1 MKDIINLLH
10 LIKPHWKK
18 AILNIL
24 LDIFSIIFSLFSLT
38 LVVPFLNILFNN
50 TPLVTAP
57 MQFSLSAKVLQHNL
71 YYFISEMIRNKGSL
85 SALLFVC
92 ILVISASFFKNLF
105 LYLARIYN
113 ISIRNN
119 VAFTLQKKLQN
130 KIIRLPLKFFSEEK
144 KGDLISRFSGDV
156 SQIKTSVTESLNVV
170 FRDPINILIF
180 LVYLFYSNIYLTII
194 VILSLPL
201 IGLMIGRIGKSLKR
215 NSIKGQK
222 VLGFLVSEMEETI
235 TGLRIIKAFN
245 AENKM
250 AKKFEIMNVKYFK
263 LMNKVERIVSLAN
276 PVSEFLGT
284 IVVIGIMYLGGTL
297 ILTENK
303 TMTSEEFIAF
313 IVIFSQ
319 ILTPA
324 KNLTAGIYN
333 IKKTSGSIKRIN
345 EILEAQDKIVEI
357 ENPVKIEE
365 FKNKIEFK
373 NVSFKYDNDYILKNI
388 NLVIEKGKTIALVGE
403 SGSGKSTLVD
413 LIPRFYDI
421 EEGEILIDNIN
432 IKNLS
437 LKSLRNLMGN
447 VNQTSILFND
457 TIENNIAFGV
467 EKYTPEEI
475 ENSAKVANAFDFIN
489 EKPEK
494 YQTNI
499 GDAGSKLSG
508 GQRQRLSIARAV
520 MKNPPIMILDEATSA
535 LDTES
540 EKLVQDALEKLM
552 KNRTSIVIAHRLSTV
567 KNADEICVLQNGEI
581 IERGKHFDL
590 IKNNKTY
597 KRLCDL
603 QMV

>member
-1 MKDIINLLH
+1 MKDVLNLLKY
-10 LIKPHWKK
+10 IKPYWKK
-18 AILNIL
+18 VILNVSF
-24 LDIFSIIFSLFSLT
+24 DIFSIIFSLFSLT

-50 TPLVTAP
+50 TELVTQP
-57 MQFSLSAKVLQHNL
+57 MDFSFSAKVLQHNL
-71 YYFISEMIRNKGSL
+71 YYFISNLIITKGSIA
-85 SALLFVC
+85 ALFFVC
-92 ILVISASFFKNLF
+92 ILVICASFFKNLF

-119 VAFTLQKKLQN
+119 VAFTLQQQIQN
-130 KIIRLPLKFFSEEK
+130 KIIRLPLKFFSDEK
-144 KGDLISRFSGDV
+144 KGDLISRFSSDV
-156 SQIKTSVTESLNVV
+156 AQIKTSVTESIGVV

-180 LVYLFYSNIYLTII
+180 LIYLFYSNVYLTII
-194 VILSLPL
+194 VIFSLPV
-201 IGLMIGRIGKSLKR
+201 IGLIIGRIGKSLKR
-215 NSIKGQK
+215 NSLKGQK
-222 VLGFLVSEMEETI
+222 IMGVLVSELEETI

-250 AKKFEIMNVKYFK
+250 AKKFEIMNTKYFK
-263 LMNKVERIVSLAN
+263 LMNKIERIVTLSN
-276 PVSEFLGT
+276 PLSEFLGT
-284 IVVIGIMYLGGTL
+284 IVVIGIMYLGGSL
-297 ILTENK
+297 ILRQNNS
-303 TMTSEEFIAF
+303 MTSEEFIAF

-324 KNLTAGIYN
+324 KNMTAGFYN
-333 IKKTSGSIKRIN
+333 IRKTSGSINRIN
-345 EILEAQDKIVEI
+345 EILDAQDKIVEV
-357 ENPVKIEE
+357 ENPIKIEE
-365 FKNKIEFK
+365 FKSKIEFK
-373 NVSFKYDNDYILKNI
+373 NVSFKYDKVYVLKNI
-388 NLVIEKGKTIALVGE
+388 NIVIEKGKTVALVGE

-413 LIPRFYDI
+413 LIPRFFDI

-432 IKNLS
+432 IKNLR
-437 LKSLRNLMGN
+437 LKDLRNLMGN

-457 TIENNIAFGV
+457 TIENNISFGV
-467 EKYTPEEI
+467 DKYTHDEI
-475 ENSAKVANAFDFIN
+475 ENSAKVANAYDFIN

-499 GDAGSKLSG
+499 GDTGSKLSG
-508 GQRQRLSIARAV
+508 GQRQRISIARAV

-581 IERGKHFDL
+581 IERGKHNDL
-590 IKNNKTY
+590 IINNKTY